1 MAITT
6 AVSANTTQ
14 EIPRKRAPKQTIERI
29 MEAARH
35 EFANAGF
42 SGARV
47 EEIALRAGV
56 TKQLVYHYYHNKTNL
71 YVAVLDE
78 AIARTS
84 TELLDVDYDTLEPP
98 AALKLFFERIFDQYV
113 SNPYLAGFQLEDN
126 LHREEHTLAHRR
138 SVFKISALVKKFKA
152 IVERGQRAGQF
163 RADLDAHMLFGNG
176 VMLITGCFTHGVNM
190 SALLPVDLTTAQGK
204 KLCSEFAIQLMLNG
218 LRACDDKTNNTKN

>member
-6 AVSANTTQ
+6 AVTTETSQ
-14 EIPRKRAPKQTIERI
+14 EPPRKRAPKQTIERI
-29 MEAARH
+29 MEAARY
-35 EFANAGF
+35 EFASAGF

-84 TELLDVDYDTLEPP
+84 SELLNIDYDEMEPP

-113 SNPYLAGFQLEDN
+113 NNPYLAGFQLEDN
-126 LHREEHTLAHRR
+126 LHREEHTLAHKR
-138 SVFKISALVKKFKA
+138 SVFKITALVKKFKA

-176 VMLITGCFTHGVNM
+176 VMLITGCFTHGINM

-204 KLCSEFAIQLMLNG
+204 KLCSEFSIQLILNA
-218 LRACDDKTNNTKN
+218 LRSCDHQPTSAQH